1 MTISNRYIAKILFSF
16 TLTVLI
22 IWLGVY
28 SFFNFLE
35 EMDSIGRANYTSFQA
50 MKYIGLKVPEVIYSH
65 STSII
70 LLGCILGMGQLASN
84 NEIMVMRVSG
94 ESILRITFFT
104 IKVSLVFV
112 LSCIII
118 GETIVPITSEYAD
131 KNRSKALGIA
141 SVSKNEDGFWIKD
154 GQNFINVKKNL
165 DGKLFFDLSIFEINS
180 SNKLQTVTSA
190 NKAKFN
196 GQALNMEGIEVF
208 SLDESKYIDNIS
220 QKKFKSLTK
229 LVSFDSD
236 FISSLR
242 KLPEDLTTFRIIKQI
257 SYLSDNKL
265 RSDIYELELYKRLI
279 RPFTLMAMIIIGM
292 LFIFGSN
299 RSATL
304 GRKIF
309 IGITLA
315 LSFEMISR
323 IGSAFSLGFDLNPIM
338 IATLPTSIVLLVAF
352 IFLIRQSVR

>member
-50 MKYIGLKVPEVIYSH
+50 MKYIGLNVPEVIYSH

-70 LLGCILGMGQLASN
+70 LLGCILGMGQLSSN
-84 NEIMVMRVSG
+84 NEIIVMRASG
-94 ESILRITFFT
+94 ESIMRITFFT
-104 IKVSLVFV
+104 IKVSLLFVF
-112 LSCIII
+112 SCITL
-118 GETIVPITSEYAD
+118 GETIVPISSEYAE
-131 KNRSKALGIA
+131 KIRSKALGIA
-141 SVSKNEDGFWIKD
+141 SASQSEDGFWIKD
-154 GQNFINVKKNL
+154 GKNFINVKKNL

-180 SNKLQTVTSA
+180 SNKIQTVTTA
-190 NKAKFN
+190 NKAKFT
-196 GQALNMEGIEVF
+196 GQALSLEDIEVF
-208 SLDESKYIDNIS
+208 LLDDSKYIDNIT
-220 QKKFKSLTK
+220 QKKFNSLTK
-229 LVSFDSD
+229 LVTFDSD
-236 FISSLR
+236 FVSSL
-242 KLPEDLTTFRIIKQI
+242 KKSPEDLTTFKIIKQI

-279 RPFTLMAMIIIGM
+279 RPFTLIAMIIIGM

-299 RSATL
+299 RSVTL

-309 IGITLA
+309 IGISLA
-315 LSFEMISR
+315 LSFEMMSR
-323 IGSAFSLGFDLNPIM
+323 VGGAFSLGFDLNPII
-338 IATLPTSIVLLVAF
+338 IATMPTAIILLIAF
-352 IFLIRQSVR
+352 LFLIRQSFR